1 MTASWNTDNKS
12 DRAARLSSDINDSLR
27 QQQQQQPG
35 SVEEGDWTA
44 GVLRPPHSRQP
55 TESNSGAFTSVC
67 LLVFLVD
74 TWSVPHYWI
83 SKYKH
88 DCNRQLIIM
97 HVFLSNI
104 WRLLSVGNTRQ
115 KFGGSFWKRKKETPL
130 KLCFEAQGVSRVNR
144 GSDPP
149 QTSLYSAHCVCL
161 IRVKSWAN

>member
-12 DRAARLSSDINDSLR
+12 DRAARLSYDINDSLPK
-27 QQQQQQPG
+27 QQQQQPG

-44 GVLRPPHSRQP
+44 GVLRPPHSRQQ
-55 TESNSGAFTSVC
+55 TQSNSGAFTSVC
-67 LLVFLVD
+67 LFVFLVD

-115 KFGGSFWKRKKETPL
+115 YSGVAFGKEKRDPL
-130 KLCFEAQGVSRVNR
+130 KTVL
-144 GSDPP
+144 
-149 QTSLYSAHCVCL
+149 
-161 IRVKSWAN
+161 